1 MRGTW
6 AGPAKVFNTFS
17 NPGVVE
23 IGFNNPSGIPTT
35 MQHIIPQ
42 QHTEKIQKL
51 LPDYNQNMPENMME
65 LPYNP
70 EDATVSGL
78 SMQRG
83 GHRPYNKWV
92 EAQVDD
98 WVDKNNALK
107 NSNDPEWS
115 QKAEQELADMM
126 DDLRCM
132 HIRRMADQKP
142 EQVALHKNDPN
153 ISMTHR
159 YGASSQ
165 EAEVNRQAAPYLQRL
180 HEHNLQHNPA
190 HAALNEQAASPQPQM
205 DVPMRRPVLSSD
217 LAVNDPAY
225 QQQGDGVDKS
235 CPSNPSARLDAPQG
249 DEQEQK
255 QDQEQQFKLV
265 VPTMQQVGS
274 YLANNPSKAFAL
286 MSSARNTAASA
297 ATIPATNIVGVA
309 ATAVNG
315 VITLG
320 VAATIAVGAATQE
333 APPAELN
340 QRPINKPVAAGMGR

>member
-17 NPGVVE
+17 NPDVVE

-42 QHTEKIQKL
+42 QHTAKIQEL

-65 LPYNP
+65 LPYQA

-83 GHRPYNKWV
+83 GHRPYNEWV
-92 EAQVDD
+92 ERRLDD
-98 WVDKNNALK
+98 WAIASKSQKD
-107 NSNDPEWS
+107 SNDPNWQ

-142 EQVALHKNDPN
+142 GQVALHKNDPN
-153 ISMTHR
+153 ISMTQR

-180 HEHNLQHNPA
+180 HDHNLQHNPA
-190 HAALNEQAASPQPQM
+190 HAALNEQAASPQPQV
-205 DVPMRRPVLSSD
+205 DVPMRSPVLSSD
-217 LAVNDPAY
+217 LAANDPSY
-225 QQQGDGVDKS
+225 QQQKDGIDKS
-235 CPSNPSARLDAPQG
+235 CPSNPSVRLDAPQG

-286 MSSARNTAASA
+286 MSSARNTMAAA
-297 ATIPATNIVGVA
+297 ATMPVTTVGGVA
-309 ATAVNG
+309 ATAING
-315 VITLG
+315 AITLSI
-320 VAATIAVGAATQE
+320 ATTIAVEAAKQD
-333 APPAELN
+333 L
-340 QRPINKPVAAGMGR
+340 PVPVNRAAAVGMGR